1 MTGSKEFLE
10 VFGNVTLSQVFYVI
24 ASIVFLVL
32 IYKKVSDYL
41 LKRHDAEQAKDKQLK
56 EALEAVGKYPE
67 YRRQSVEIQKQLQ
80 TEIQEIKNTLA
91 DHTKRLEKMEKDAR
105 KREVNKLRETLLQN
119 YKYYTSKE
127 KNPMQSWTKMESEAF
142 WDLFTDY
149 EEMGGNGY
157 IHTVVQPAMLLLNVI
172 DISDMEHISELMK
185 TRK

>member
-1 MTGSKEFLE
+1 MTGSDGFLK
-10 VFGNVTLSQVFYVI
+10 VCGDMTVAQVFYI
-24 ASIVFLVL
+24 IMAIVFLWLV
-32 IYKKVSDYL
+32 YKKVSDYL
-41 LKRHDAEQAKDKQLK
+41 IKRHDAEQEKDRQLK

-67 YRRQSVEIQKQLQ
+67 YRRQSVEIQKQLTKEMQ
-80 TEIQEIKNTLA
+80 DIKASLE
-91 DHTKRLEKMEKDAR
+91 DHTQRLEKMENDSR

-157 IHTVVQPAMLLLNVI
+157 MHTVVQPAMLLLNIVEVH
-172 DISDMEHISELMK
+172 DMESISELMK